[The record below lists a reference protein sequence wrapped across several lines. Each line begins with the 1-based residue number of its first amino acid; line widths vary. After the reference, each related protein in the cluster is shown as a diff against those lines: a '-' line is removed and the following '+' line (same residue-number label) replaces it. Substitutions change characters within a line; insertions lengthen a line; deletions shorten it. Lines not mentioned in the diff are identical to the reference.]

1 MGERIALSASTGR
14 RACPGHL
21 RVFRTDIPPSIE
33 WRCTSCGDE
42 GVISGWEGSPFDLRS
57 RSADQG
63 PGDDM
68 HIVITAEVAATL
80 RSLMVVDT
88 AGERA
93 VFRARVLDEGIVL
106 AGNDDDLD
114 ELIGYVAFEAN
125 HEAERGRQKR
135 LDAAFE
141 VLNDALHQAYDSQ

>member
-1 MGERIALSASTGR
+1 
-14 RACPGHL
+14 
-21 RVFRTDIPPSIE
+21 
-33 WRCTSCGDE
+33 
-42 GVISGWEGSPFDLRS
+42 VISGWEGSPFDLRS

-63 PGDDM
+63 RGDDM
-68 HIVITAEVAATL
+68 RIVITAEVAATL

-93 VFRARVLDEGIVL
+93 VFRVLYEGIVL
-106 AGNDDDLD
+106 AGNEDDLD